1 MVDLC
6 IRNARLRHKGDELFD
21 IAISDGRIVD
31 IGKRLGVLAW
41 DEIDL
46 PLAIGETK
54 GSWCSDDAVC
64 WGSRIHRRDLAAK
77 RYPT

>member
-31 IGKRLGVLAW
+31 IGKRLGVLAR

-54 GSWCSDDAVC
+54 RS
-64 WGSRIHRRDLAAK
+64 
-77 RYPT
+77 